1 MSGHLISSGA
11 LVKLLLDAALVMG
24 TPGPSTIAVMASG
37 AAFGISRSLPFM
49 LGAIAGTTVVLAGV
63 AAGVTTLLLS
73 LPATATVLTVGG
85 LLYVLYLAWRIATA
99 PPLSRQADLA
109 AAPTFTGGFVLAVG
123 NPKAWLA
130 IAAVFTGTVLTVSST
145 ALDGTLKA
153 LLLAAMIV
161 AIHVVWL
168 FGGAYLASLLRDPL
182 WSRIA
187 NLLFAAILAGTAV
200 LALLR

>member
-11 LVKLLLDAALVMG
+11 LIKLLLDAALVMG

-73 LPATATVLTVGG
+73 FPATAAVLTVGG
-85 LLYVLYLAWRIATA
+85 LVYVLYLAWRIATA

-109 AAPTFTGGFVLAVG
+109 AAPTLTGGFVLAVG

-187 NLLFAAILAGTAV
+187 NLLFASILAGTAV